1 MKKVD
6 RMYQILSELETRS
19 HRGASAEDLANYL
32 KLDRTS
38 ISRYLNQLFKEG
50 KVTKSESRPVI
61 YNIKK
66 QRHTI
71 ENKNDNI
78 VKKSKQSQIYSLDRI
93 VGADL
98 SLKVVIQQ
106 AKAAILYPPRGLH
119 TILLGETGV
128 GKSMFAEL
136 MYEFAKE
143 SNIIS
148 SDSPFIRFNC
158 ADYAD
163 NPQLLISQIFGVNK
177 GAYTGADRDKEGLL
191 KKANGGILFLDEVH
205 RLPPQGQEMLFTFID
220 KGCFRPLGE
229 TEKMESVEVQIIA
242 ATTEY
247 VQSSLLRTFI
257 RRIPMVIEIPPL
269 RERKIVERY
278 YLLIEFIKSESK
290 RVNKSIYIEKNALI
304 AYLLYECPNNIG
316 QLKSDIQLA
325 CAKAFLKYKTN
336 DMSYILIE
344 QGDLNKEVKK
354 GGMNVQKYRK
364 EINELLKNNADIL
377 RFNFDEEEANNTVIL
392 SEENEKNEI
401 FYDVIEKSLMD
412 LKAQGLEEKEI
423 NQILNIDIESY
434 FNKYINKLPQELPKD
449 QLLKIVT
456 PEIADVVDEIFSI
469 AAVKLNRK
477 FEGRIYVG
485 LAIHLQ
491 ASIKRI
497 RNGTVIYNPKLNFI
511 RVKYADEFLLA
522 MKFAKE
528 LDVKFN
534 IEVPIDEIGY
544 LAMFLAYDLYEDEI
558 NKDSNVGIL
567 VMMHGDSTAS
577 SMANA
582 ANRLMGENYAE
593 SLDMPL
599 NVKVD
604 NMYEMAKEKIIS
616 MDKGKGVLLLVDMGS
631 LSNFGSMISEETGIS
646 IKTVDMA
653 STPTV
658 IEAISKA
665 SLGRSLESVYKY
677 CLELN
682 RYKIETKHIT
692 NHSKKLLI
700 ITTCFTGEG
709 AAEALKQIIYKRL
722 ATTFNVNIIALN
734 ISDKYDFLSNI
745 EELNKEYKII
755 AVVGTVNMFIEN
767 IPFIPAPDIFDGNG
781 TDKINELIEIEEG
794 YIKIENTLKSH
805 IEISGI
811 ETVVSECR
819 LIVNNIEEALNINII
834 EEVKTGI
841 ILHIVFMIDRIK
853 NNKLT
858 NTIVKDINKIVDEY
872 NKEYIIIKQALRPL
886 EQKYEININH
896 IELANIVNIIIK
908 NTEI

>member
-1 MKKVD
+1 MKKID
-6 RMYQILSELETRS
+6 RMYQILSELEARNNK
-19 HRGASAEDLANYL
+19 GASAEDLANYL
-32 KLDRTS
+32 NLDRTS
-38 ISRYLNQLFKEG
+38 TSRYLNQLFKEG

-61 YNIKK
+61 YNIK
-66 QRHTI
+66 RDSNI
-71 ENKNDNI
+71 NRNENNDIGKYN
-78 VKKSKQSQIYSLDRI
+78 KESKTYSLDRI

-136 MYEFAKE
+136 MYEFAIE
-143 SNIIS
+143 SNIINS
-148 SDSPFIRFNC
+148 NAPFIRFNC
-158 ADYAD
+158 ADYVD

-177 GAYTGADRDKEGLL
+177 GSYTGADRDKEGLL

-229 TEKMESVEVQIIA
+229 TEKMERVEVQIIA
-242 ATTEY
+242 ATTEGL
-247 VQSSLLRTFI
+247 QSSLLRTFI

-269 RERKIVERY
+269 RERKIFERY
-278 YLLIEFIKSESK
+278 CLLIEFIKSESK

-336 DMSYILIE
+336 DMGYILIE

-364 EINELLKNNADIL
+364 EINELLKSNADIL
-377 RFNFDEEEANNTVIL
+377 RFNFDEDEANNTIIL
-392 SEENEKNEI
+392 SKDNEKNEI
-401 FYDVIEKSLMD
+401 FYDVIEKSLKD

-434 FNKYINKLPQELPKD
+434 FNKYINKLPKEIPKD

-456 PEIADVVDEIFSI
+456 PEIADIVDEMLNI
-469 AAVKLNRK
+469 ASVKLNRK
-477 FEGRIYVG
+477 FEGRIYIG

-497 RNGTVIYNPKLNFI
+497 RNGTMIYNPKLNFI
-511 RVKYADEFLLA
+511 RVQYSDEFLLA

-544 LAMFLAYDLYEDEI
+544 LAMFLAYDLYEEEM

-567 VMMHGDSTAS
+567 VIMHGDSTAS
-577 SMANA
+577 SMVNA

-599 NVKVD
+599 NVGVD
-604 NMYEMAKEKIIS
+604 NMYEMAKEKVIS
-616 MDKGKGVLLLVDMGS
+616 MNKGKGVLLLVDMGS
-631 LSNFGSMISEETGIS
+631 LSNFGTMISEETGINV
-646 IKTVDMA
+646 KTVDMA

-682 RYKIETKHIT
+682 SYKIETKNTT
-692 NHSKKLLI
+692 NYSKKLLI

-709 AAEALKQIIYKRL
+709 TAEALKQIIYKKL
-722 ATTFNVNIIALN
+722 VTTFNVNIIALN
-734 ISDKYDFLSNI
+734 ISDKYDFLSNVD
-745 EELNKEYKII
+745 ELNKEYKII

-781 TDKINELIEIEEG
+781 IDKINELIDIEEV

-805 IEISGI
+805 IENPGM
-811 ETVVSECR
+811 ETIVSECR
-819 LIVNNIEEALNINII
+819 LIVNNIEENLNIKII

-841 ILHIVFMIDRIK
+841 ILHIAFMIDRLK

-858 NTIVKDINKIVDEY
+858 NTIVKDMNKIVEEY

-886 EQKYEININH
+886 EQKYEININD
-896 IELANIVNIIIK
+896 IELVNIVNIIIK
-908 NTEI
+908 NIKI